1 MRALTWI
8 LAGLLAGWLAR
19 RMMRG
24 RSYGVVGDLLLGL
37 IGGVVGG
44 WVMHQLGVTTSS
56 HPVWQAIVALI
67 GAMLVI
73 GVARLVTR
81 SSESARRL
89 VDETLTPSSPTSVE
103 SLVKRLGESSRPV
116 LARLVRTGALP
127 RDLNEE
133 FEKGLTLGQRVADQ
147 VSAFGGS
154 WTFIGIFMLFLLG
167 WMVVNTEVGRPFDP
181 YPFILLNL
189 LLSLVAAMQA
199 PVIMMSQNRQAAKDR
214 LDAKLDYE
222 VNLRAE
228 VDIHRLH
235 AKLDEAR
242 SVELTELLDL
252 LKRQAAAIE
261 ELRALVAK
269 REPGA

>member
-24 RSYGVVGDLLLGL
+24 RSYGVAGDLLLGL
-37 IGGVVGG
+37 IGGLVGG
-44 WVMHQLGVTTSS
+44 WVMHQIGVTASGQPLS
-56 HPVWQAIVALI
+56 QGFVALV
-67 GAMLVI
+67 GAMLVLGI
-73 GVARLVTR
+73 ARLATR
-81 SSESARRL
+81 PFERARRL
-89 VDETLTPSSPTSVE
+89 VDETLVPSSTSVE
-103 SLVKRLGESSRPV
+103 ALVRRLGGGDRTV
-116 LARLVRTGALP
+116 LARLVRAGAVP

-133 FEKGLTLGQRVADQ
+133 FEKELTLGQRVADR
-147 VSAFGGS
+147 VASFGGS
-154 WTFIGIFMLFLLG
+154 WTFIGLFLLFLIG
-167 WMVVNTEVGRPFDP
+167 WMAFNTEVGRPFDP

-189 LLSLVAAMQA
+189 ILSLIAAMQA

-242 SVELTELLDL
+242 AGELAEILA
-252 LKRQAAAIE
+252 RQRQQGEAIE
-261 ELRALVAK
+261 DLRARLAA
-269 REPGA
+269 RGGGDD